1 MNDTRPIQ
9 VLVVDDSAS
18 VRHILTSLLADDPGI
33 EVSAV
38 ADPFAA
44 ARRMQD
50 ALPDVIILD
59 IEMPRMDG
67 LTFLRKIMS
76 QRPIPVIICSTLT
89 EAGSTTL
96 FDALEAGA
104 VDVLPKPRVDTRQF
118 LMSSG
123 ALVRDAVRAAAMS
136 KVGRR
141 QSRPAP
147 IEKKLTADV
156 MMPPPVAR
164 RHAAATGLVVCIGVS
179 TGGTESLREV
189 LETMPAACP
198 PIVVVQHMPEKF
210 TAAFARRLDGIC
222 AMEVKEAENDD
233 AVLPGRVLIAP
244 GNLHMLLQRA
254 GSRYHVAIKDGPPVS
269 RHRPSV
275 DVLFRSAAQYA
286 GPNALGIIMTGMG
299 DDGANGLL
307 EMRRAGARTLAQ
319 SEESCIVFGMPK
331 EAIERGAA
339 ERVVHLDRIQGEI
352 MRAGV
357 ASQLE
362 PAS

>member
-1 MNDTRPIQ
+1 MTDTRPIR
-9 VLVVDDSAS
+9 VLIVDDSAS
-18 VRHILTSLLADDPGI
+18 VRHILTSLLADDPLI
-33 EVSAV
+33 EVSAA

-50 ALPDVIILD
+50 SLPDVIILD

-89 EAGSTTL
+89 EAGSKTL

-136 KVGRR
+136 KVRPRR
-141 QSRPAP
+141 SGAAR
-147 IEKKLTADV
+147 IETKLTADV

-164 RHAAATGLVVCIGVS
+164 RHAAVTGLVVCIGVS

-189 LETMPAACP
+189 LQTMPAACP

-210 TAAFARRLDGIC
+210 TAAFARRLDGMC
-222 AMEVKEAENDD
+222 AMEVKEAEDDD

-244 GNLHMLLQRA
+244 GNRHMLLQRA
-254 GSRYHVAIKDGPPVS
+254 GLRYHVAIKDGPPVS

-307 EMRRAGARTLAQ
+307 EMRGAGARTLAQ
-319 SEESCIVFGMPK
+319 SEESCVVFGMPK

-339 ERVVHLDRIQGEI
+339 ERIVHLDRIQGEI

-357 ASQLE
+357 AAQLE
-362 PAS
+362 PTS